1 MLYRFIVQN
10 FRSFRDRNEISFYPK
25 GQEPQSH
32 IADASTQ
39 IPVLKT
45 AVLYGPNASGKTKF
59 IQAIDFARSII
70 LGECNILSLANQC
83 YKLDKD
89 SINKP
94 TLFVFEIK
102 IEGNLFQYAFALDM
116 KKSSVV
122 EESLSV
128 WNADDE
134 AFNYIYSRE
143 QDNTIAE
150 TDIVT
155 FNDDLIIDVDKAV
168 FDVFKKEIEKTQET
182 LALTVLAKVKS
193 LSSTI
198 GTYVK
203 TVYKWFSDLVIL
215 FPSTRYNLLGA
226 VRNGTEDANSVY
238 KAYFK
243 TFGIDI
249 KEIALQKVSFEMLR
263 VSSDMQA
270 DMKKE
275 LLQHD
280 GHDAV
285 AQLRDRNTDY
295 LVRLNENKEL
305 EAFEVRFVHE
315 RNALKTSLFKTDESD
330 GTMRLF
336 DFIPLYAMLANES
349 RVVLIDEIDRSMHT
363 LLTRYL
369 IEQFF
374 KAAEGKNSQLI
385 CTTHDVML
393 LSENLFSNSE
403 VWFVN
408 KKDEVSTI
416 YPLSKY
422 DLSKLSSTN
431 LERNYLLGRFEAT
444 PKF

>member
-10 FRSFRDRNEISFYPK
+10 FRSFKDKNEISFYPK

-32 IADASTQ
+32 IADIGSE
-39 IPVLKT
+39 IPVLKI

-59 IQAIDFARSII
+59 IQAIGFARSII
-70 LGECNILSLANQC
+70 LGELNILSVANQC

-89 SINKP
+89 SINNP
-94 TLFVFEIK
+94 TIFMFEIK
-102 IEGNLFQYAFALDM
+102 IEGDLFQYAFALDM

-128 WNADDE
+128 WNTE
-134 AFNYIYSRE
+134 NKSFRNIYYRE
-143 QDNTIAE
+143 QDDTTTD
-150 TDIVT
+150 TDIIN
-155 FNDDLIIDVDKAV
+155 FNDDMIDVDKAV
-168 FDVFKKEIEKTQET
+168 FDVFKSEIEKTQET
-182 LALTVLAKVKS
+182 LALTVLSKVKS
-193 LSSTI
+193 LSGTI

-226 VRNGTEDANSVY
+226 VRNGTEEANTVY

-249 KEIALQKVSFEMLR
+249 KEIALQQVSFDMLQIP
-263 VSSDMQA
+263 SDIQA

-275 LLQHD
+275 LMQHEGND
-280 GHDAV
+280 GV
-285 AQLRDRNTDY
+285 AQLRGKKTDY

-315 RNALKTSLFKTDESD
+315 KNALKTSLSKTDESD

-369 IEQFF
+369 VEQFF

-393 LSENLFSNSE
+393 LSENLFANSE

-422 DLSKLSSTN
+422 DRSKLPTH
-431 LERNYLLGRFEAT
+431 LERNYLLGRFEAI

>member
-10 FRSFRDRNEISFYPK
+10 FKSFRDKNEITFYPK
-25 GQEPQSH
+25 KQEPQRH
-32 IADASTQ
+32 IADIDSE

-70 LGECNILSLANQC
+70 LGELNILSVANQC

-102 IEGNLFQYAFALDM
+102 IEDNLFQYAFALDM

-128 WNADDE
+128 WDTDE
-134 AFNYIYSRE
+134 QSFCHIYYRE
-143 QDNTIAE
+143 QDNTADTYI
-150 TDIVT
+150 IN
-155 FNDDLIIDVDKAV
+155 FNDDLIDIDKAV
-168 FDVFKKEIEKTQET
+168 FEVFKSEIEKTQET
-182 LALTVLAKVKS
+182 LALTVLARVKS
-193 LSSTI
+193 LSGTI

-215 FPSTRYNLLGA
+215 FPSTRFNLLGA
-226 VRNGTEDANSVY
+226 VRSGTEEANSVY
-238 KAYFK
+238 KSYFK

-249 KEIALQKVSFEMLR
+249 KEIALQQINFEMLH

-270 DMKKE
+270 EMKKE
-275 LLQHD
+275 LLQHKD
-280 GHDAV
+280 DEGII
-285 AQLRDRNTDY
+285 QLRGRKTDY
-295 LVRLNENKEL
+295 LVRLNEDKEL

-315 RNALKTSLFKTDESD
+315 KNALKTSLSKTDESD

-336 DFIPLYAMLANES
+336 DFIPLYAMLANEN

-374 KAAEGKNSQLI
+374 KAAEDKNSQLI

-393 LSENLFSNSE
+393 LSENLFANSE

-422 DLSKLSSTN
+422 DLSKLPTK
-431 LERNYLLGRFEAT
+431 LERNYLLGRFEAI

>member
-25 GQEPQSH
+25 GQEPLSH
-32 IADASTQ
+32 IADDASG

-59 IQAIDFARSII
+59 IQAVDFARSII
-70 LGECNILSLANQC
+70 LGEINILSVANQC

-89 SINKP
+89 SIDQP

-102 IEGNLFQYAFALDM
+102 LRGHLFQYAFALDM
-116 KKSSVV
+116 KNSSVV

-128 WNADDE
+128 WNSEDNS
-134 AFNYIYSRE
+134 FCNIYTRE
-143 QDNTIAE
+143 QDDTATG
-150 TDIVT
+150 TDVIN
-155 FNDDLIIDVDKAV
+155 FNDHLIDIDKAV
-168 FDVFKKEIEKTQET
+168 FDVFKSEIEKTREA

-193 LSSTI
+193 LSGTI
-198 GTYVK
+198 GSYVK

-215 FPSTRYNLLGA
+215 FPSTSYNLLGA

-249 KEIALQKVSFEMLR
+249 KEIALQQVSFDMLH
-263 VSSDMQA
+263 VPSDMQA

-280 GHDAV
+280 GHNGV
-285 AQLRDRNTDY
+285 AQLRGRKSDY

-315 RNALKTSLFKTDESD
+315 RNALKTSFSKTDESD

-393 LSENLFSNSE
+393 LSENLFANSE

-416 YPLSKY
+416 YPLSRY
-422 DLSKLSSTN
+422 DLSKLPAN

>member
-25 GQEPQSH
+25 GQEPLSH
-32 IADASTQ
+32 IADDASG

-59 IQAIDFARSII
+59 IQAVDFARSII
-70 LGECNILSLANQC
+70 LGEINILSVANQC

-89 SINKP
+89 SIDQP

-102 IEGNLFQYAFALDM
+102 LRGHLFQYAFALDM
-116 KKSSVV
+116 KNSSVV

-128 WNADDE
+128 WNSEDNS
-134 AFNYIYSRE
+134 FCNIYTRE
-143 QDNTIAE
+143 QDDTATG
-150 TDIVT
+150 TDVIN
-155 FNDDLIIDVDKAV
+155 FNDHLIDIDKAV
-168 FDVFKKEIEKTQET
+168 FDVFKSEIEKTREA

-193 LSSTI
+193 LSGTI
-198 GTYVK
+198 GSYVK

-215 FPSTRYNLLGA
+215 FPSTSYNLLGA

-249 KEIALQKVSFEMLR
+249 KEIALQQVSFDMLH
-263 VSSDMQA
+263 VPSDMQA

-280 GHDAV
+280 GHNGV
-285 AQLRDRNTDY
+285 AQLRGRKSDY

-315 RNALKTSLFKTDESD
+315 RNALKTSFSKTDESD

-336 DFIPLYAMLANES
+336 DFIPLMPCWPM
-349 RVVLIDEIDRSMHT
+349 RV
-363 LLTRYL
+363 
-369 IEQFF
+369 
-374 KAAEGKNSQLI
+374 G
-385 CTTHDVML
+385 
-393 LSENLFSNSE
+393 
-403 VWFVN
+403 
-408 KKDEVSTI
+408 
-416 YPLSKY
+416 
-422 DLSKLSSTN
+422 
-431 LERNYLLGRFEAT
+431 
-444 PKF
+444 

>member
-1 MLYRFIVQN
+1 MLYRFIIQN
-10 FRSFRDRNEISFYPK
+10 FRSFRDKNEISFYPK
-25 GQEPQSH
+25 GNEPQSH
-32 IADASTQ
+32 IADVGSG
-39 IPVLKT
+39 ISVLKA
-45 AVLYGPNASGKTKF
+45 AVLYGSNASGKTKF
-59 IQAIDFARSII
+59 IQALDFARSII
-70 LGECNILSLANQC
+70 LGEINILSVANQC

-116 KKSSVV
+116 KNSSVV
-122 EESLSV
+122 EERLSV
-128 WNADDE
+128 WNDADKSFCNIYFREKDE
-134 AFNYIYSRE
+134 TVA
-143 QDNTIAE
+143 D
-150 TDIVT
+150 TDVVG
-155 FNDDLIIDVDKAV
+155 FNDDLIDVDKAV
-168 FDVFKKEIEKTQET
+168 FDVFKSEIEKTQET
-182 LALTVLAKVKS
+182 LALTVLAGVKS
-193 LSSTI
+193 LSGTI

-203 TVYKWFSDLVIL
+203 KVYKWFSDLVIL

-226 VRNGTEDANSVY
+226 VRNGTEEANSVY
-238 KAYFK
+238 KSYFK

-249 KEIALQKVSFEMLR
+249 KEIALQQVNFEMLH
-263 VSSDMQA
+263 VPSDMQA
-270 DMKKE
+270 DIKKE

-280 GHDAV
+280 GYNGV
-285 AQLRDRNTDY
+285 VQLRGRKTDY
-295 LVRLNENKEL
+295 LVKLNGDKEL

-315 RNALKTSLFKTDESD
+315 RNALKTSLSKTDESD

-349 RVVLIDEIDRSMHT
+349 KVVLIDEIDRSMHT

-393 LSENLFSNSE
+393 LSENLFANSE

-422 DLSKLSSTN
+422 NLSNLPTR
-431 LERNYLLGRFEAT
+431 LERNYLLGRFEAI

>member
-1 MLYRFIVQN
+1 MLYRFIVEN

-25 GQEPQSH
+25 GHEPQSH
-32 IADASTQ
+32 IADTGSD

-70 LGECNILSLANQC
+70 LGEINILSIANQC
-83 YKLDKD
+83 YKLDKE

-94 TLFVFEIK
+94 SLFVFEIK
-102 IEGNLFQYAFALDM
+102 NAGNLFQYAFALDM
-116 KKSSVV
+116 KQSSVI

-128 WNADDE
+128 WNPDNNM
-134 AFNYIYSRE
+134 FRNIYTRE
-143 QDNTIAE
+143 QDDSTIG
-150 TDIVT
+150 TDVVH
-155 FNDDLIIDVDKAV
+155 FNEDLIDVDKAV
-168 FDVFKKEIEKTQET
+168 FEVFKNEIEKTHEA
-182 LALTVLAKVKS
+182 LALTVLSRVKS
-193 LSSTI
+193 LSGAI

-215 FPSTRYNLLGA
+215 FPSTNYNLLGA
-226 VRNGTEDANSVY
+226 VRNGTEEANTVY

-249 KEIALQKVSFEMLR
+249 KEIALQQVSFEMLHLPN
-263 VSSDMQA
+263 DMQA
-270 DMKKE
+270 ELKKE

-280 GHDAV
+280 GQDGV
-285 AQLRDRNTDY
+285 AQLRGRKSDY
-295 LVRLNENKEL
+295 LVRLNQDKEL

-315 RNALKTSLFKTDESD
+315 RNALKTYLSKTDESD

-369 IEQFF
+369 VEQFF

-393 LSENLFSNSE
+393 LSENLFANSE

-422 DLSKLSSTN
+422 DLTKLSAN
-431 LERNYLLGRFEAT
+431 LERNYLLGRFEAI

>member
-10 FRSFRDRNEISFYPK
+10 FRSFRDKNEISFYPK

-32 IADASTQ
+32 IADTGSE

-70 LGECNILSLANQC
+70 LGEHNILSIANQC

-89 SINKP
+89 SINNP
-94 TLFVFEIK
+94 TIFMFEIK
-102 IEGNLFQYAFALDM
+102 IEGDLFQYAFALDM

-128 WNADDE
+128 WNTE
-134 AFNYIYSRE
+134 NKSFCNIYYRE
-143 QDNTIAE
+143 QDNTTAD
-150 TDIVT
+150 TDIIN
-155 FNDDLIIDVDKAV
+155 FNDDMIDVDKAV
-168 FDVFKKEIEKTQET
+168 FDVFKSEIEKTQET
-182 LALTVLAKVKS
+182 LALTVLSKVKS
-193 LSSTI
+193 LSGTI

-203 TVYKWFSDLVIL
+203 KVNKWFSELVIL

-226 VRNGTEDANSVY
+226 VRNGTEEANTVY

-249 KEIALQKVSFEMLR
+249 KEIALQQVSFDMLQ
-263 VSSDMQA
+263 VPSDIQA

-275 LLQHD
+275 LMQHEGND
-280 GHDAV
+280 GV
-285 AQLRDRNTDY
+285 AQLRGKKTDY

-315 RNALKTSLFKTDESD
+315 KNALKTSLSKTDESD

-369 IEQFF
+369 VEQFF

-393 LSENLFSNSE
+393 LSENLFANSE

-422 DLSKLSSTN
+422 DLSKLPTH
-431 LERNYLLGRFEAT
+431 LERNYLLGRFEAI

>member
-10 FRSFRDRNEISFYPK
+10 FRSFRDKNEISFYPK
-25 GQEPQSH
+25 GQEPH
-32 IADASTQ
+32 NHVADAGSE
-39 IPVLKT
+39 IPVLKA

-70 LGECNILSLANQC
+70 LNELNILSVANMS

-94 TLFVFEIK
+94 TIFVFEIK
-102 IEGNLFQYAFALDM
+102 IEDNLFQYAFALDT
-116 KKSSVV
+116 KRSSVV

-128 WNADDE
+128 WDTEKKSFCN
-134 AFNYIYSRE
+134 IYYRE
-143 QDNTIAE
+143 QDPTTSD
-150 TDIVT
+150 TDIIN
-155 FNDDLIIDVDKAV
+155 FNDDLIDVDKAV
-168 FDVFKKEIEKTQET
+168 FDVFKSEIEKTQEA
-182 LALTVLAKVKS
+182 LALTVLSKVKS
-193 LSSTI
+193 LSGTI

-203 TVYKWFSDLVIL
+203 KVYKWFSELVIL
-215 FPSTRYNLLGA
+215 FPSTRFNLLGA
-226 VRNGTEDANSVY
+226 VRSGTEEANSVY
-238 KAYFK
+238 KSYFK

-249 KEIALQKVSFEMLR
+249 KEIALQQVSFEMLH
-263 VSSDMQA
+263 VPSDIQA
-270 DMKKE
+270 DIKKE
-275 LLQHD
+275 LMQHEGND
-280 GHDAV
+280 GV
-285 AQLRDRNTDY
+285 AQLRGSKTDY

-305 EAFEVRFVHE
+305 EAFEVRFIHE
-315 RNALKTSLFKTDESD
+315 KNALKTSLSKTDESD

-374 KAAEGKNSQLI
+374 KASESKNSQLI

-393 LSENLFSNSE
+393 LSEKLFANSE
-403 VWFVN
+403 IWFVN

-422 DLSKLSSTN
+422 DLSKLPTR
-431 LERNYLLGRFEAT
+431 LERNYLLGRFEAI

>member
-25 GQEPQSH
+25 GHEPQSH
-32 IADASTQ
+32 IADAGSD

-59 IQAIDFARSII
+59 IQAVDFARSII
-70 LGECNILSLANQC
+70 LGELNILSLANQC
-83 YKLDKD
+83 YKLDKE

-94 TLFVFEIK
+94 SLFVFEIK
-102 IEGNLFQYAFALDM
+102 NAGNLFQYAFALDM
-116 KKSSVV
+116 KQSSVI

-128 WNADDE
+128 WDPDNNS
-134 AFNYIYSRE
+134 FCNIYTRE
-143 QDNTIAE
+143 QDDSTIG
-150 TDIVT
+150 TDVVK
-155 FNDDLIIDVDKAV
+155 FNDDLIDVDKAV
-168 FDVFKKEIEKTQET
+168 FEVFKNEIEKTHES

-193 LSSTI
+193 LSGTI

-215 FPSTRYNLLGA
+215 FPSTSYNLLGA
-226 VRNGTEDANSVY
+226 VRNGTEEANTVY

-249 KEIALQKVSFEMLR
+249 KEIALQQVSFEMLH
-263 VSSDMQA
+263 VPSDMQA
-270 DMKKE
+270 ELKKE
-275 LLQHD
+275 LLQHS
-280 GHDAV
+280 GHDGV
-285 AQLRDRNTDY
+285 AQLRGRKSDY
-295 LVRLNENKEL
+295 LVRLNQDKEL

-315 RNALKTSLFKTDESD
+315 RNTLKTSLSKTDESD

-369 IEQFF
+369 VEQFF
-374 KAAEGKNSQLI
+374 KAAAGKNSQLI

-393 LSENLFSNSE
+393 LSENLFANSE

-422 DLSKLSSTN
+422 DLTKLSAT
-431 LERNYLLGRFEAT
+431 LERNYLLGRFEAI

>member
-1 MLYRFIVQN
+1 MG
-10 FRSFRDRNEISFYPK
+10 EI
-25 GQEPQSH
+25 
-32 IADASTQ
+32 
-39 IPVLKT
+39 
-45 AVLYGPNASGKTKF
+45 
-59 IQAIDFARSII
+59 
-70 LGECNILSLANQC
+70 NILSIANQC
-83 YKLDKD
+83 YKLDKE

-94 TLFVFEIK
+94 SLFVFEIK
-102 IEGNLFQYAFALDM
+102 NAGNLFQYAFALDM
-116 KKSSVV
+116 KQSSVI

-128 WNADDE
+128 CNPDNNM
-134 AFNYIYSRE
+134 FRNIYTRE
-143 QDNTIAE
+143 QDDSTIG
-150 TDIVT
+150 TDVVH
-155 FNDDLIIDVDKAV
+155 FNEDLIDVDKAV
-168 FDVFKKEIEKTQET
+168 FEVFKNEIEKTHEA
-182 LALTVLAKVKS
+182 LALTVLSRVKS
-193 LSSTI
+193 LSGAI

-215 FPSTRYNLLGA
+215 FPSSYNLLGA
-226 VRNGTEDANSVY
+226 VRNGTEEANTVY

-243 TFGIDI
+243 TSGIDI
-249 KEIALQKVSFEMLR
+249 KEIALQQVSFEMLHLPN
-263 VSSDMQA
+263 DMQA
-270 DMKKE
+270 ELKKE

-280 GHDAV
+280 GQDGV
-285 AQLRDRNTDY
+285 AQLRGRKSDY
-295 LVRLNENKEL
+295 LVRLTQDKEL

-315 RNALKTSLFKTDESD
+315 RNALKTSLSKTDESD

-336 DFIPLYAMLANES
+336 DFIPLYAMLANEC

-369 IEQFF
+369 VEQFF

-393 LSENLFSNSE
+393 LSENLFANSE

-422 DLSKLSSTN
+422 DLTKLSAN
-431 LERNYLLGRFEAT
+431 LERNYLLGRFEAI

>member
-10 FRSFRDRNEISFYPK
+10 FRSFRDKNEISFYPK
-25 GQEPQSH
+25 GQEPQNH
-32 IADASTQ
+32 IADVNSE

-70 LGECNILSLANQC
+70 LGELNVLSASNQC

-89 SINKP
+89 SIDKP

-102 IEGNLFQYAFALDM
+102 IENNLFQYAFALDM
-116 KKSSVV
+116 KNSSVI

-128 WNADDE
+128 WNIGIKS
-134 AFNYIYSRE
+134 FCNIYYRE
-143 QDNTIAE
+143 QNNVSTN
-150 TDIVT
+150 TDIIN
-155 FNDDLIIDVDKAV
+155 FNDDLIDIDKTV
-168 FDVFKKEIEKTQET
+168 FDVFKNEIEKTRET
-182 LALTVLAKVKS
+182 LALTVLSNVKS
-193 LSSTI
+193 LSGII
-198 GTYVK
+198 GSYVK
-203 TVYKWFSDLVIL
+203 AVYKWFSDLVIL
-215 FPSTRYNLLGA
+215 FPYTRYNLLGS

-238 KAYFK
+238 KSYFK

-249 KEIALQKVSFEMLR
+249 KEIALQKVNFEMLY
-263 VSSDMQA
+263 VPSDVQA
-270 DMKKE
+270 DIKKE
-275 LLQHD
+275 LLQHE
-280 GHDAV
+280 GHDGV
-285 AQLRDRNTDY
+285 AQLRRRNTDY

-305 EAFEVRFVHE
+305 EALEVRFVHE
-315 RNALKTSLFKTDESD
+315 KNSLKTSLSKTDESD

-393 LSENLFSNSE
+393 LSENLFANSE
-403 VWFVN
+403 VWFLN

-416 YPLSKY
+416 YPLSRY
-422 DLSKLSSTN
+422 DLSKLSVH
-431 LERNYLLGRFEAT
+431 LERNYLLGRFEAI

>member
-32 IADASTQ
+32 IADAGSE

-59 IQAIDFARSII
+59 IQAIDFARSIV
-70 LGECNILSLANQC
+70 LGESDILSSANQC

-102 IEGNLFQYAFALDM
+102 TGGNLFQYAFALDM
-116 KKSSVV
+116 KRSSVV

-128 WNADDE
+128 WNAGGKS
-134 AFNYIYSRE
+134 FCNIYSRV
-143 QDNTIAE
+143 QDDTIA
-150 TDIVT
+150 DADVVD
-155 FNDDLIIDVDKAV
+155 FNDDLIDVDKAV
-168 FDVFKKEIEKTQET
+168 FNVFKGEIEKTPET
-182 LALTVLAKVKS
+182 LALTVLARVKS
-193 LSSTI
+193 LSGTI

-203 TVYKWFSDLVIL
+203 MVYKWFSDLVIL

-243 TFGIDI
+243 TFGIDV
-249 KEIALQKVSFEMLR
+249 KEIALQQVSFEMLR
-263 VSSDMQA
+263 VPSDIQA
-270 DMKKE
+270 DIKKE
-275 LLQHD
+275 LLQHE
-280 GHDAV
+280 GHDGV
-285 AQLRDRNTDY
+285 AQLRSSETDY
-295 LVRLNENKEL
+295 LVKLNGDKEL

-315 RNALKTSLFKTDESD
+315 RNALKTSLSKTDESD

-393 LSENLFSNSE
+393 LSENLFANSE

-408 KKDEVSTI
+408 KKDEVSVI

-422 DLSKLSSTN
+422 DLSKLPAN

>member
-10 FRSFRDRNEISFYPK
+10 FKSFRDRNEISFYPK

-32 IADASTQ
+32 IADADTGV
-39 IPVLKT
+39 PVLKT

-59 IQAIDFARSII
+59 IQAVDFARSII
-70 LGECNILSLANQC
+70 LGELNILSIANQC

-102 IEGNLFQYAFALDM
+102 IDGNLFQYAFALDM

-128 WNADDE
+128 WNPTDIS
-134 AFNYIYSRE
+134 FCNIYTRE
-143 QDNTIAE
+143 QDDTTTG
-150 TDIVT
+150 TDVVT
-155 FNDDLIIDVDKAV
+155 FNDDLIDVDKAV
-168 FDVFKKEIEKTQET
+168 FDVFKSEIEKTQET
-182 LALTVLAKVKS
+182 LALTVLAGVKS
-193 LSSTI
+193 LSGTI
-198 GTYVK
+198 GAYVK

-243 TFGIDI
+243 TFGVDI
-249 KEIALQKVSFEMLR
+249 KEIALQQVSFEMLH
-263 VSSDMQA
+263 VPSDMQA
-270 DMKKE
+270 DIKKE

-280 GHDAV
+280 GHDGV
-285 AQLRDRNTDY
+285 AQLRGRNSDY
-295 LVRLNENKEL
+295 LVRLNEDKEL
-305 EAFEVRFVHE
+305 EAYEVRFVHE
-315 RNALKTSLFKTDESD
+315 RNALKTSLSKTDESD

-336 DFIPLYAMLANES
+336 DFIPLYAMLATES

-393 LSENLFSNSE
+393 LSENLFTNSE

-422 DLSKLSSTN
+422 DLSKLPAN

>member
-10 FRSFRDRNEISFYPK
+10 FRSFRDRNEITFYPK

-32 IADASTQ
+32 IADAETGIS
-39 IPVLKT
+39 VLKT

-59 IQAIDFARSII
+59 IQAVDFARSII
-70 LGECNILSLANQC
+70 LGEINILSLTNQC

-94 TLFVFEIK
+94 MLFVFEMK
-102 IEGNLFQYAFALDM
+102 TEDLLFQYAFALDM
-116 KKSSVV
+116 KKSAVL

-128 WNADDE
+128 WNSVDN
-134 AFNYIYSRE
+134 AFRNIYTRE
-143 QDNTIAE
+143 QDVSLD
-150 TDIVT
+150 TDVFD
-155 FNDDLIIDVDKAV
+155 FNDDLIDVDKAV
-168 FDVFKKEIEKTQET
+168 FDVFKSEIEKTRET
-182 LALTVLAKVKS
+182 LALTVLSRVKS
-193 LSSTI
+193 LSGTI

-203 TVYKWFSDLVIL
+203 IVYKWFSDLVIL

-226 VRNGTEDANSVY
+226 VRNGTEEANSVY
-238 KAYFK
+238 KSYFK

-249 KEIALQKVSFEMLR
+249 KEITLQQVNFDMLHLP
-263 VSSDMQA
+263 SDIQA
-270 DMKKE
+270 EMKKE
-275 LLQHD
+275 LLQHNGFD
-280 GHDAV
+280 GV
-285 AQLRDRNTDY
+285 LQLRRSKSDY
-295 LVRLNENKEL
+295 LVKLNNDKEL

-315 RNALKTSLFKTDESD
+315 KNALRTFLSKTDESD

-363 LLTRYL
+363 LLTRFL

-393 LSENLFSNSE
+393 LSENLFANSE

-416 YPLSKY
+416 YPLFKY
-422 DLSKLSSTN
+422 NLSKLPPN
-431 LERNYLLGRFEAT
+431 LERNYLLGRFEAI

>member
-10 FRSFRDRNEISFYPK
+10 FKSFRDRNEISFYPK
-25 GQEPQSH
+25 GQEPPRH
-32 IADASTQ
+32 IADADSE

-70 LGECNILSLANQC
+70 LGELNILSVPNHC
-83 YKLDKD
+83 YRLDKE
-89 SINKP
+89 SINNP
-94 TLFVFEIK
+94 SLFVFEIK
-102 IEGNLFQYAFALDM
+102 IETHLFQYAFALDM
-116 KKSSVV
+116 KNSSVV
-122 EESLSV
+122 EESLSI
-128 WNADDE
+128 WNADDNS
-134 AFNYIYSRE
+134 FCNIYYRE
-143 QDNTIAE
+143 QDTSTAG
-150 TDIVT
+150 TDIIN
-155 FNDDLIIDVDKAV
+155 FNDDLIDVDKVV
-168 FDVFKKEIEKTQET
+168 FDVFKSEIEKTQET
-182 LALTVLAKVKS
+182 LALTVLARVKS
-193 LSSTI
+193 LLGTV

-203 TVYKWFSDLVIL
+203 KVYKWFSDLVIL

-226 VRNGTEDANSVY
+226 VRNGTEEANLVY
-238 KAYFK
+238 KSYFK

-249 KEIALQKVSFEMLR
+249 KEIALQKVNSEMLQLP
-263 VSSDMQA
+263 SDMQA
-270 DMKKE
+270 DIKKGLSQLE
-275 LLQHD
+275 GND
-280 GHDAV
+280 GV
-285 AQLRDRNTDY
+285 AQLRSRKTDY
-295 LVRLNENKEL
+295 LLRLNEDKEL
-305 EAFEVRFVHE
+305 EAYEVRFVHE
-315 RNALKTSLFKTDESD
+315 RNALKTSLSKIDESD

-336 DFIPLYAMLANES
+336 DFIPLYAMLADES

-393 LSENLFSNSE
+393 LSENLFANSE

-408 KKDEVSTI
+408 KEDEVSTI

-422 DLSKLSSTN
+422 NLSKLPVN
-431 LERNYLLGRFEAT
+431 LERNYLLGRFDAI

>member
-10 FRSFRDRNEISFYPK
+10 FRSFRNKNEISFYPK

-32 IADASTQ
+32 IADIGSE

-70 LGECNILSLANQC
+70 LGELNILSVANQC

-89 SINKP
+89 SINNP
-94 TLFVFEIK
+94 TIFMFEIK
-102 IEGNLFQYAFALDM
+102 IEGDLFQYAFALDM

-128 WNADDE
+128 WNTE
-134 AFNYIYSRE
+134 NKSFRNIYYRE
-143 QDNTIAE
+143 QDDTTTD
-150 TDIVT
+150 TDIIN
-155 FNDDLIIDVDKAV
+155 FNDDLIDVDKAV
-168 FDVFKKEIEKTQET
+168 FDVFKNEIEKTQET
-182 LALTVLAKVKS
+182 LALTVLAGVKS
-193 LSSTI
+193 LSGTI

-226 VRNGTEDANSVY
+226 VRNGTEEANTVY

-249 KEIALQKVSFEMLR
+249 KEIALQQVSFDMLQ
-263 VSSDMQA
+263 VPTDIQA

-275 LLQHD
+275 LMQHEGND
-280 GHDAV
+280 GV
-285 AQLRDRNTDY
+285 AQLRGKKTDY

-315 RNALKTSLFKTDESD
+315 KNALKTSLSKTDESD

-369 IEQFF
+369 VEQFF

-393 LSENLFSNSE
+393 LSENLFANSE

-422 DLSKLSSTN
+422 DLSKLPTH
-431 LERNYLLGRFEAT
+431 LERNYLLGRFEAI

>member
-10 FRSFRDRNEISFYPK
+10 FKSFRDKNEITFYPK
-25 GQEPQSH
+25 KQEPQRH
-32 IADASTQ
+32 IADIDSE

-70 LGECNILSLANQC
+70 LGELNILSVANQC

-102 IEGNLFQYAFALDM
+102 IEDNLFQYAFALDM

-128 WNADDE
+128 WDTDE
-134 AFNYIYSRE
+134 QSFCHIYYRE
-143 QDNTIAE
+143 QDNTADTYI
-150 TDIVT
+150 IN
-155 FNDDLIIDVDKAV
+155 FNDDLIDIDKAV
-168 FDVFKKEIEKTQET
+168 FEVFKSEIEKTQET
-182 LALTVLAKVKS
+182 LALTVLARVKS
-193 LSSTI
+193 LSGTI

-215 FPSTRYNLLGA
+215 FPSTRFNLLGA
-226 VRNGTEDANSVY
+226 VRSGTEEANSVY
-238 KAYFK
+238 KSYFK

-249 KEIALQKVSFEMLR
+249 KEIALQQINFEMLH

-270 DMKKE
+270 EMKKE
-275 LLQHD
+275 LLQHKD
-280 GHDAV
+280 DEGII
-285 AQLRDRNTDY
+285 QLRGRKTDY
-295 LVRLNENKEL
+295 LVRLNEDKEL

-315 RNALKTSLFKTDESD
+315 KNALKTSLSKTDESD

-336 DFIPLYAMLANES
+336 DFIPLYAMLANEN

-374 KAAEGKNSQLI
+374 KAAEDKNSQLI

-393 LSENLFSNSE
+393 LSENLFANSE

-422 DLSKLSSTN
+422 DLSKLLTK
-431 LERNYLLGRFEAT
+431 LERNYLLGRFEAI

>member
-10 FRSFRDRNEISFYPK
+10 FKSFRDKNEISFYPK

-32 IADASTQ
+32 IADADSE

-70 LGECNILSLANQC
+70 LGELNILSVPNHS
-83 YKLDKD
+83 YRLDKE
-89 SINKP
+89 SINNP
-94 TLFVFEIK
+94 SLFVFEIK
-102 IEGNLFQYAFALDM
+102 IEDNLFQYAFALDM

-128 WNADDE
+128 WVADE
-134 AFNYIYSRE
+134 NSFCNIYYRE
-143 QDNTIAE
+143 QDKIDSD
-150 TDIVT
+150 TDIIN
-155 FNDDLIIDVDKAV
+155 FNDDLIDVDKAV
-168 FDVFKKEIEKTQET
+168 FDVFKSEIEKTREI
-182 LALTVLAKVKS
+182 LALTVLSRVKS
-193 LSSTI
+193 LSGTI

-203 TVYKWFSDLVIL
+203 KVYKWFSDLVIL

-249 KEIALQKVSFEMLR
+249 KEIALQQVNFEMLH
-263 VSSDMQA
+263 VPSDMQA
-270 DMKKE
+270 DIKKE
-275 LLQHD
+275 LLQHE
-280 GHDAV
+280 GHDGV
-285 AQLRDRNTDY
+285 AQLRGRNTDY
-295 LVRLNENKEL
+295 LVRLNEDKEL
-305 EAFEVRFVHE
+305 EAYEVRFVHE
-315 RNALKTSLFKTDESD
+315 RNALKTSLSKIDESD
-330 GTMRLF
+330 GIMRLF
-336 DFIPLYAMLANES
+336 DFIPLYAMLADES

-393 LSENLFSNSE
+393 LSENLFANSE

-408 KKDEVSTI
+408 KEDEVSTI

-422 DLSKLSSTN
+422 NLSKLPVN
-431 LERNYLLGRFEAT
+431 LERNYLLGRFDAI

>member
-10 FRSFRDRNEISFYPK
+10 FKSFRDKNEISFYPK

-32 IADASTQ
+32 IADADSE

-70 LGECNILSLANQC
+70 LGELNILSVPNHS
-83 YKLDKD
+83 YRLDKE
-89 SINKP
+89 SINNP
-94 TLFVFEIK
+94 SLFVFEIK
-102 IEGNLFQYAFALDM
+102 IEDNLFQYAFALEL

-128 WNADDE
+128 WVADE
-134 AFNYIYSRE
+134 NSFCNIYYRE
-143 QDNTIAE
+143 QDKIDSD
-150 TDIVT
+150 TDIIN
-155 FNDDLIIDVDKAV
+155 FNDDLIDVDKAV
-168 FDVFKKEIEKTQET
+168 FDVFKSEIEKTREI
-182 LALTVLAKVKS
+182 LALTVLSRVKS
-193 LSSTI
+193 LSGTI

-203 TVYKWFSDLVIL
+203 KVYKWFSDLVIL

-249 KEIALQKVSFEMLR
+249 KEIALQQVNFEMLH
-263 VSSDMQA
+263 VPSDMQA
-270 DMKKE
+270 DIKKE
-275 LLQHD
+275 LLQHE
-280 GHDAV
+280 GHDGV
-285 AQLRDRNTDY
+285 AQLRGRNTDY
-295 LVRLNENKEL
+295 LVRLNEDKEL
-305 EAFEVRFVHE
+305 EAYEVRFVHE
-315 RNALKTSLFKTDESD
+315 RNALKTSLSKIDESD

-336 DFIPLYAMLANES
+336 DFIPLYAMLADES

-393 LSENLFSNSE
+393 LSENLFANSE

-408 KKDEVSTI
+408 KEDEVSTI

-422 DLSKLSSTN
+422 NLSKLPVN
-431 LERNYLLGRFEAT
+431 LERNYLLGRFDAI

>member
-10 FRSFRDRNEISFYPK
+10 FRSFRDKNEITFYPK
-25 GQEPQSH
+25 GQEPQNH
-32 IADASTQ
+32 IADADSK
-39 IPVLKT
+39 ISVLKT

-70 LGECNILSLANQC
+70 LGELNILSVANQC

-89 SINKP
+89 SINNP
-94 TLFVFEIK
+94 TIFMFEIK
-102 IEGNLFQYAFALDM
+102 IEGDLFQYAFALDM

-128 WNADDE
+128 WNTE
-134 AFNYIYSRE
+134 NKSFRNIYYRE
-143 QDNTIAE
+143 QDDTTAD
-150 TDIVT
+150 TDIIN
-155 FNDDLIIDVDKAV
+155 FNDDMIDVDKAV
-168 FDVFKKEIEKTQET
+168 FDVFKGEIEKTQET
-182 LALTVLAKVKS
+182 LALTVLSKVKS
-193 LSSTI
+193 LSGTI

-203 TVYKWFSDLVIL
+203 KVNKWFSELVIL

-226 VRNGTEDANSVY
+226 VRNGTEEANTVY

-249 KEIALQKVSFEMLR
+249 KEIALQQVSFEMLQ
-263 VSSDMQA
+263 VPSDIQA

-275 LLQHD
+275 LMQHEGND
-280 GHDAV
+280 GV
-285 AQLRDRNTDY
+285 AQLRGKKTDY

-315 RNALKTSLFKTDESD
+315 KNALKTSFSKTDESD

-393 LSENLFSNSE
+393 LSENLFANSE
-403 VWFVN
+403 IWFVN

-422 DLSKLSSTN
+422 DLSKLPTH
-431 LERNYLLGRFEAT
+431 LERNYLLGRFEAI